1 MKKVLAVLFLSII
14 VLPVVSFA
22 QTSTVVPLEVR
33 IVPNTVNKASLSIDF
48 TLDMGEES
56 IDPDYWLD
64 TLTRP
69 RFSINYADQKASD
82 CPLQYKVFMRPKGF
96 GVIITGFNPSTLKRF
111 INGDKDNQIRL
122 LATKDITIHLNRKE
136 DETEDRYW
144 LIEQKVVNQMLSDQL
159 TFTDEERSDFLT
171 SLNNFDYYENL
182 VDFGINP
189 GRDTARSDYI
199 LTFRFQ
205 NAYNK
210 KRFLSCK
217 PAAKNPLNIYWNF
230 DARVSTDFSDPLNY
244 INFYPV
250 NILFENFH
258 GKVPYQW
265 KIKAGNES
273 SQNFQ
278 NKRVA
283 LDGEFNFIIPNL
295 INLTTAQS
303 NRLRLKPVISAGV
316 KGYYDYSNGID
327 AFASGQAYLTGH
339 YYIPVFTNYAIII
352 DGGGFYDFSDERN
365 PGREI
370 FGNYSITLGAEIP
383 RTGFKAMF
391 KYVNGRTDINFK
403 QGSII
408 SLGLL
413 MDFFT
418 EKK

>member
-1 MKKVLAVLFLSII
+1 
-14 VLPVVSFA
+14 
-22 QTSTVVPLEVR
+22 
-33 IVPNTVNKASLSIDF
+33 
-48 TLDMGEES
+48 
-56 IDPDYWLD
+56 
-64 TLTRP
+64 
-69 RFSINYADQKASD
+69 
-82 CPLQYKVFMRPKGF
+82 LQFKIFMRPKGF
-96 GVIITGFNPSTLKRF
+96 GVIITGFSPSTLSRF

-122 LATKDITIHLNRKE
+122 LAEKDINIKLMRKE
-136 DETEDRYW
+136 EDTEDKYW
-144 LIEQKVVNQMLSDQL
+144 LIDKQVVNQMLSEQL

-171 SLNNFDYYENL
+171 SLNNFYYYENL

-189 GRDTARSDYI
+189 GRDSTRSDYI

-205 NAYNK
+205 NAYNRK
-210 KRFLSCK
+210 KFLSCR
-217 PAAKNPLNIYWNF
+217 PNAPKNPLNIYWNF

-258 GKVPYQW
+258 GKLPYQW

-273 SQNFQ
+273 SQDFQ

-295 INLTTAQS
+295 VNLTTAQS

-339 YYIPVFTNYAIII
+339 YYIPVFTNYAIIV

-365 PGREI
+365 PGKSI

-383 RTGFKAMF
+383 KTGFKAMF

-403 QGSII
+403 QSSII